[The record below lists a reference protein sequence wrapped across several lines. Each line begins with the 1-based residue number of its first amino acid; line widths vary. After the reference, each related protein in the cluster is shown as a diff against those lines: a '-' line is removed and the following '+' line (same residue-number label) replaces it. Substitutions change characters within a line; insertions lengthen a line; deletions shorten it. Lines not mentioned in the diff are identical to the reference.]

1 MINYVSIATSMT
13 KIMKIMVLSI
23 SIFSFYYIKNT
34 ALPSIGTEGEARYGI
49 LDCKCNSLE
58 EFDLFALDIGE
69 KQIGQ
74 TAGPQTK
81 QPVVQPF
88 FA

>member
-1 MINYVSIATSMT
+1 MKRSLIQMINYVSIATSMT

-49 LDCKCNSLE
+49 LDC
-58 EFDLFALDIGE
+58 
-69 KQIGQ
+69 
-74 TAGPQTK
+74 
-81 QPVVQPF
+81 
-88 FA
+88 

>member
-34 ALPSIGTEGEARYGI
+34 VLPSIGTEGEARYGI
-49 LDCKCNSLE
+49 LDC
-58 EFDLFALDIGE
+58 
-69 KQIGQ
+69 
-74 TAGPQTK
+74 
-81 QPVVQPF
+81 
-88 FA
+88 

>member
-34 ALPSIGTEGEARYGI
+34 ALPSIGIEGEARYLI
-49 LDCKCNSLE
+49 ANV
-58 EFDLFALDIGE
+58 I
-69 KQIGQ
+69 
-74 TAGPQTK
+74 P
-81 QPVVQPF
+81 
-88 FA
+88 